1 MEEGVTLVNKL
12 ILKFLYPL
20 EITLYSMTKS
30 GIMARNEKR
39 QTSQYMSLSFL
50 LRTLMDAMLLL
61 FIDGILF
68 K

>member
-1 MEEGVTLVNKL
+1 
-12 ILKFLYPL
+12 
-20 EITLYSMTKS
+20 MTKS

-68 K
+68 